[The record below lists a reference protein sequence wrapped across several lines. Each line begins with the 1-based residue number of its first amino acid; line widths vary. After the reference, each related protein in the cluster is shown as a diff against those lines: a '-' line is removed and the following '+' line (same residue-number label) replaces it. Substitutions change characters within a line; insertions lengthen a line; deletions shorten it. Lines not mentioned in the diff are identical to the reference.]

1 MATLL
6 LFNKMRKKME
16 VDRERC
22 CNTNLS
28 TVEPTAVAVLKLS
41 TYIDIL
47 AFFHKYSAFPTNIGF
62 LATAPTFTRMP
73 DNEGL
78 SQQCTFA
85 NEKCD

>member
-1 MATLL
+1 MLQY
-6 LFNKMRKKME
+6 
-16 VDRERC
+16 
-22 CNTNLS
+22 LS

-47 AFFHKYSAFPTNIGF
+47 AFFRKYSAFPTNIGF